1 MPGTNTGETLSITD
15 SMPSTSQTRFDQISP
30 PILEGGD
37 SGRSTGTAATIADE
51 AVRLFGERVYL
62 ALRTSYSSSTTWNR
76 TSRAF
81 QRFQRTLLVKQ
92 RRTDMLV
99 QHPTFRFEGT
109 AARRKFMMIKQ
120 ASSLSAITAA
130 AIAAVVL
137 LATGSATS
145 AQEQIVESPWS
156 NSTAGRHQD
165 QWKNLSI
172 NSTIPVEK
180 SNQEIIKD
188 DEMVDRIHREFAQ
201 RRKDY
206 CDSHPFLSFR
216 VGCQQDDKQ

>member
-1 MPGTNTGETLSITD
+1 LNDETSRSLKMPTSTSITN
-15 SMPSTSQTRFDQISP
+15 
-30 PILEGGD
+30 
-37 SGRSTGTAATIADE
+37 GRAA
-51 AVRLFGERVYL
+51 
-62 ALRTSYSSSTTWNR
+62 
-76 TSRAF
+76 
-81 QRFQRTLLVKQ
+81 RTLLVKQ

-165 QWKNLSI
+165 QWKNLYNSNDGLNRDLFQSGPPDFCIECTWPEGSPTYQGDNHRVKNNSLSI
-172 NSTIPVEK
+172 DINPTIPAEK
-180 SNQEIIKD
+180 SNQQIIAETH
-188 DEMVDRIHREFAQ
+188 DETVDRIHRESAQ